1 MSELGP
7 RWYVV
12 RTHPQAEAKALYNLM
27 RQELTAY
34 LPRYIKRRRHAR
46 RTDYVPVPLFPRYL
60 FVALDL
66 AASGWRQIRST
77 IGVADIVCNGA
88 QPTPVPMGVVES
100 IRAREDE
107 NGWVRLSLAH
117 PFAKGAPVR
126 IVDGAFA
133 DQIGLFDAA
142 ADAQRVAV
150 LLDLLGRQVR
160 VLLPE
165 GYVAHAA

>member
-1 MSELGP
+1 MTEAGP

-12 RTHPQAEAKALYNLM
+12 RTHSQAEAKALFNLM
-27 RQELTAY
+27 RQGITAY

-46 RTDYVPVPLFPRYL
+46 RTDQVPAPLFPRYL

-77 IGVADIVCNGA
+77 IGVADIICNGI
-88 QPTPVPMGVVES
+88 QPTPVPAGIVES
-100 IRAREDE
+100 IRAREDAQ
-107 NGWVRLSLAH
+107 GWVRLGL

-126 IVDGAFA
+126 ILDGAFA
-133 DQIGLFDAA
+133 DQIGLFDTTED
-142 ADAQRVAV
+142 ADRVAV
-150 LLDLLGRQVR
+150 LLDLLGRRVR